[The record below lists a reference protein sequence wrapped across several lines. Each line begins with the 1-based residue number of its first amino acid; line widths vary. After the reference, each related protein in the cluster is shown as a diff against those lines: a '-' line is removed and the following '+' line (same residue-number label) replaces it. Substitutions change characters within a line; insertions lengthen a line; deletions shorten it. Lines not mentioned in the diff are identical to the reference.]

1 MNQIDDFFRSRL
13 DQMIDLRKPL
23 AVLATHIPWQELE
36 AAVAHRFAR
45 QVRTGRKVEDSDLF
59 GPTVAV
65 VGTGHSN
72 AGRPRLPMRL
82 MISLLYLKHTFN
94 ESDEGVCERWSDA
107 PTWQYFSGQEY
118 FENRLPC
125 DPSAISRFRGLLG
138 EEGVEELLVQTLV
151 VAIKL
156 GLIERTAMQSVIVDS
171 TVQAKAVAHPTDSR
185 LLEVARQKIACAAK
199 AHGIALKQSYA
210 KEGRELARK
219 AGRYA
224 HAKQYRRMHKTIK
237 RQRTILGR
245 LARDIGR
252 NKTVLAQSIQDALD
266 PLLAR
271 AHKIA
276 AQSRRGAKVK
286 GKDKV
291 YSWHADEVECISKGK
306 ARTPYEFGVKVG
318 IVTTLKG
325 NLIVGARSFPGNPY
339 DGHTLAE
346 QLEQSRILMEA
357 VGVAPQTVYTDLGY
371 RGVDAE
377 IPEYSLKHRGKF
389 KRLTD
394 QERRMLK
401 RRQAVEPII
410 GHLKSD
416 HGMNRCHLKGQ
427 TGDAIHAVLCAAG
440 FNIKWLLR
448 MIARK
453 GIGPLFLCRFI
464 AWIGRQIQRLMP
476 MMGSRGDWVDP
487 VGCLPYRNPWP
498 QIAGNPA

>member
-1 MNQIDDFFRSRL
+1 MSQIDDFFRSRL

-36 AAVAHRFAR
+36 ASVAHRFAR
-45 QVRTGRKVEDSDLF
+45 QVRSGKQVADVDLF
-59 GPTVAV
+59 GSTVAV
-65 VGTGHSN
+65 VGGAISN

-94 ESDEGVCERWSDA
+94 ESDEGVCERWSET
-107 PTWQYFSGQEY
+107 PVWQYFSGQEY
-118 FENRLPC
+118 FEDRLPC

-138 EEGVEELLVQTLV
+138 EEGVEELLVQTIMV
-151 VAIKL
+151 GMKL
-156 GLIERTAMQSVIVDS
+156 GLIERRALETVIVDS
-171 TVQAKAVAHPTDSR
+171 TVQSKAVAYPTDSR
-185 LLEVARQKIACAAK
+185 LLEVAREKLAAAAR
-199 AHGIALKQSYA
+199 AHGICLKQSYA
-210 KEGRELARK
+210 KEGRDLARK

-245 LARDIGR
+245 LARDIER
-252 NKTVLAQSIQDALD
+252 SKTVLTQSIQQALD

-271 AHKIA
+271 AYRIA
-276 AQSRRGAKVK
+276 EQSRGKRAVK
-286 GKDKV
+286 GKGKI
-291 YSWHADEVECISKGK
+291 YSWHAPEVECIGKGK

-346 QLEQSRILMEA
+346 ALEQSSILLQDI
-357 VGVAPQTVYTDLGY
+357 GVKPKTVYADLGY

-377 IPEYSLKHRGKF
+377 IPEYGLKHRGKF
-389 KRLTD
+389 KRLTSKE
-394 QERRMLK
+394 QQLLK
-401 RRQAVEPII
+401 RRQAIEPVI

-416 HGMNRCHLKGQ
+416 HGLNRCHLKGQ
-427 TGDAIHAVLCAAG
+427 IGDAIHAVLCAAG
-440 FNIKWLLR
+440 FNMKWLLR

-453 GIGPLFLCRFI
+453 GIGPFFAPYFL
-464 AWIGRQIQRLMP
+464 AWIWQRIQKLSLGGGLPRQN
-476 MMGSRGDWVDP
+476 S
-487 VGCLPYRNPWP
+487 WP
-498 QIAGNPA
+498 QIAGNPV

>member
-1 MNQIDDFFRSRL
+1 MSQIDDFFRSRL

-36 AAVAHRFAR
+36 ASVAHRFAR
-45 QVRTGRKVEDSDLF
+45 QARTGKKIADVDLF

-65 VGTGHSN
+65 VGGAVSN

-94 ESDEGVCERWSDA
+94 ESDEEVCQRWSEM
-107 PTWQYFSGQEY
+107 PVWQYFSGQEY
-118 FENRLPC
+118 FEDRLPC

-138 EEGVEELLVQTLV
+138 EEGVEELLVQTIMVGL
-151 VAIKL
+151 KL
-156 GLIERTAMQSVIVDS
+156 GLIERRALETVIVDS
-171 TVQAKAVAHPTDSR
+171 TVQSKAVAHPTDSR
-185 LLEVARQKIACAAK
+185 LLEVAREKLVEAAK
-199 AHGIALKQSYA
+199 GQGILLKQSYA

-219 AGRYA
+219 ADRYA

-245 LARDIGR
+245 LARDIER
-252 NKTVLAQSIQDALD
+252 SKTVLAQSIQDALS
-266 PLLAR
+266 PLLSR
-271 AHKIA
+271 AHRIA
-276 AQSRRGAKVK
+276 EQSRRKKTAK
-286 GKDKV
+286 GRDKV
-291 YSWHADEVECISKGK
+291 YSWHAPEVECISKGK

-325 NLIVGARSFPGNPY
+325 NLIVGARSFPGTPY

-346 QLEQSRILMEA
+346 ALEQSSILLQDT
-357 VGVAPQTVYTDLGY
+357 GIKPQVVYADLGY

-377 IPEYSLKHRGKF
+377 IPDYALKHRGKF
-389 KRLTD
+389 KRLTPKE
-394 QERRMLK
+394 QQLLK
-401 RRQAVEPII
+401 RRQAIEPVI

-416 HGMNRCHLKGQ
+416 HGMNRCHLKGKI
-427 TGDAIHAVLCAAG
+427 GDAIHAVLCAAG
-440 FNIKWLLR
+440 FNMKWLLR

-453 GIGPLFLCRFI
+453 GIRPFFIPYFL
-464 AWIGRQIQRLMP
+464 AWIGQQIQALSLW
-476 MMGSRGDWVDP
+476 GE
-487 VGCLPYRNPWP
+487 LPRRNWAP

>member
-1 MNQIDDFFRSRL
+1 MSQIDDFFRSRL

-36 AAVAHRFAR
+36 ASVAHRFAR
-45 QVRTGRKVEDSDLF
+45 QVRAGKRVEDVDLF

-65 VGTGHSN
+65 VGGAVSN

-94 ESDEGVCERWSDA
+94 ESDEGVCERWSET
-107 PTWQYFSGQEY
+107 PVWQYFSGQEY
-118 FENRLPC
+118 FEDRLPC

-138 EEGVEELLVQTLV
+138 EEGVEELLVQTIMV
-151 VAIKL
+151 GMKL
-156 GLIERTAMQSVIVDS
+156 GLVERQALETVIVDS

-185 LLEVARQKIACAAK
+185 LLEVARTKLVEAAK

-210 KEGRELARK
+210 KEGRELAGK

-224 HAKQYRRMHKTIK
+224 HARQYRRMHKAIK

-245 LARDIGR
+245 LARDIER
-252 NKTVLAQSIQDALD
+252 KKTRLAQSIQDALD
-266 PLLAR
+266 PLLLR

-276 AQSRRGAKVK
+276 AQSRPGAKIK
-286 GKDKV
+286 GCDKI
-291 YSWHADEVECISKGK
+291 YCWHADEVECISKGK

-346 QLEQSRILMEA
+346 ALEQSSILLQDA
-357 VGVAPQTVYTDLGY
+357 GVRPKVVYADMGY

-377 IPEYSLKHRGKF
+377 IPDYELKHRGKI
-389 KRLTD
+389 KRLTPK
-394 QERRMLK
+394 ERQLLK
-401 RRQAVEPII
+401 RRQAIEPVI

-416 HGMNRCHLKGQ
+416 HGMSRCHLKGRI
-427 TGDAIHAVLCAAG
+427 GDAIHAVLCAAG
-440 FNIKWLLR
+440 FNMKWLLR

-453 GIGPLFLCRFI
+453 GIRPFFAPYFLT
-464 AWIGRQIQRLMP
+464 WIWQRIQKLVRWVKLPRQN
-476 MMGSRGDWVDP
+476 S
-487 VGCLPYRNPWP
+487 WP

>member
-1 MNQIDDFFRSRL
+1 MTQIDDFFRSRL

-23 AVLATHIPWQELE
+23 AVLATHMPWQELE
-36 AAVAHRFAR
+36 ASVAHRFAR
-45 QVRTGRKVEDSDLF
+45 QVRTGKQVEDIDLF
-59 GPTVAV
+59 GPAV
-65 VGTGHSN
+65 SMVGAGHSN

-82 MISLLYLKHTFN
+82 MISLLYLKHAFN

-151 VAIKL
+151 VAINL
-156 GLIERTAMQSVIVDS
+156 GLIERTALQTVIVDS
-171 TVQAKAVAHPTDSR
+171 TVQSKAVAHPTDSR
-185 LLEVARQKIACAAK
+185 LLEVARRQIADAAK
-199 AHGIALKQSYA
+199 AHGICLKQSYA

-224 HAKQYRRMHKTIK
+224 HAKQYRRMHKAIK

-245 LARDIGR
+245 LARDIECS
-252 NKTVLAQSIQDALD
+252 KTVLAQSVQDALD

-271 AHKIA
+271 AHRIA
-276 AQSRRGAKVK
+276 AQSRRGAKPK
-286 GKDKV
+286 GRDKI
-291 YSWHADEVECISKGK
+291 YGWHAEEVECISKGK
-306 ARTPYEFGVKVG
+306 ARSPYEFGVKVG
-318 IVTTLKG
+318 IATTLRG

-357 VGVAPQTVYTDLGY
+357 VGVSPRTVYTDLGY
-371 RGVDAE
+371 RGVDGE
-377 IPEYSLKHRGKF
+377 IPEYSLKHRGKL

-394 QERRMLK
+394 QERQLLK
-401 RRQAVEPII
+401 RRQAVEPVI

-416 HGMNRCHLKGQ
+416 HGMNRCYLKGRA
-427 TGDAIHAVLCAAG
+427 GDAIHAVLCAAG

-453 GIGPLFLCRFI
+453 GIGPFFCTLFF
-464 AWIGRQIQRLMP
+464 AWIVQQIQKP
-476 MMGSRGDWVDP
+476 SQRGE
-487 VGCLPYRNPWP
+487 LPRQNSWP
-498 QIAGNPA
+498 QIAGNLV

>member
-1 MNQIDDFFRSRL
+1 MSTIDDFFRSRL

-45 QVRTGRKVEDSDLF
+45 TVRAGKQVVDIDLF

-65 VGTGHSN
+65 TGGAPSQ

-94 ESDEGVCERWSDA
+94 ESDEGVCERWSDS
-107 PTWQYFSGQEY
+107 PSWQYFSGQEY

-138 EEGVEELLVQTLV
+138 EAGVEELLVQTLV
-151 VAIKL
+151 VAINL
-156 GLIERTAMQSVIVDS
+156 GLVERTAMQTVIVDT
-171 TVQAKAVAHPTDSR
+171 TVQSKAVAHPTDSR
-185 LLEVARQKIACAAK
+185 LLEVARRKIAEAAK

-224 HAKQYRRMHKTIK
+224 HAKQYRRMHGAIK

-245 LARDIGR
+245 LVRDIGR
-252 NKTVLAQSIQDALD
+252 KTGLAQGIQKALD

-271 AHKIA
+271 AHRIA
-276 AQSRRGAKVK
+276 AQSRRGAGVR
-286 GKDKV
+286 GKDRI
-291 YSWHADEVECISKGK
+291 YSWHAAEVECISRGK
-306 ARTPYEFGVKVG
+306 ARTPYEFGVKVS
-318 IVTTLKG
+318 VATTLNG

-346 QLEQSRILMEA
+346 QLEQSSILMEGL
-357 VGVAPQTVYTDLGY
+357 GVQPTTVYTDMGY

-377 IPEYSLKHRGKF
+377 IPQYALKHRGKF
-389 KRLTD
+389 KRLTAR
-394 QERRMLK
+394 ERRLLK
-401 RRQAVEPII
+401 RRAAVEPVI

-416 HGMNRCHLKGQ
+416 HGMNRCHLKGE
-427 TGDAIHAVLCAAG
+427 TGDAIHAVLCAVG

-453 GIGPLFLCRFI
+453 CISPLFLSRFI
-464 AWIGRQIQRLMP
+464 AWMHRQILATIP
-476 MMGSRGDWVDP
+476 GGK
-487 VGCLPYRNPWP
+487 LPNRNGWP
-498 QIAGNPA
+498 QIAGHAA